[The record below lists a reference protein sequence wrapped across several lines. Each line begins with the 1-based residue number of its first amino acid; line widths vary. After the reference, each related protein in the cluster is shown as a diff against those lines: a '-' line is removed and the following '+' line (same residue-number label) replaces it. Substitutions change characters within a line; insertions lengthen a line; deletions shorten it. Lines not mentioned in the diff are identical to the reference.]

1 MSRSGDPFAF
11 INAHQNLIF
20 TILGVLGM
28 VLLLFFLIRIPVQRA
43 GGWKA
48 SRNAVRREA
57 AATAHAFGAPL
68 RALRAHRKALRLLI
82 RHLRSPHTWRDAE
95 RAVTAARQAAAP
107 GAAADRA
114 PRPYAALV
122 DGATVTVLLAGT
134 AADAPGA
141 PWSEDPADPRRWT
154 VRREDLPAVAPSA
167 DDGPPLLVAVGVG
180 EGRCAFLDLAS
191 GPAVTAVEGD
201 ARTAPALVRALTAQL
216 DARLPEGL
224 VTVAEGVHP
233 RHPGAPVR
241 EAYRA
246 ARETE
251 PRHGI
256 APVLAAAELPDPLP
270 DDFGHSPGGPPRLRI
285 VVPGR
290 PRGHARR
297 LLTDRHGQLLLTG
310 TSLLTSAN
318 ALGRALSRVLADLPP
333 VLPPPPAAGT
343 ADGHPDALFDE
354 DAAEATAAVGSR
366 VPAPAGRR
374 PVSTAK
380 TPKNMENAAGAAT
393 AEEPP
398 APGASARSGAAG
410 APGVSARAAAADTA
424 QDAADGFPGRAA
436 PAGRGQEATGAAARP
451 AARS

>member
-1 MSRSGDPFAF
+1 MSRSGDPIAF

-20 TILGVLGM
+20 TVLGVLGM

-48 SRNAVRREA
+48 SAHAIRREA
-57 AATAHAFGAPL
+57 AATRHAFGAPL
-68 RALRAHRKALRLLI
+68 RALRAHRKALRLLV
-82 RHLRSPHTWRDAE
+82 RRLRSPHTWRDAE

-122 DGATVTVLLAGT
+122 DGDTVTVLCAGT

-154 VRREDLPAVAPSA
+154 VRREDLPAVAPSPG
-167 DDGPPLLVAVGVG
+167 DGPPLLVAVGVA
-180 EGRCAFLDLAS
+180 EGRRCAFLDLAS
-191 GPAVTAVEGD
+191 GPALTAVEGD

-318 ALGRALSRVLADLPP
+318 ALGAALSRVLSDLPP

-354 DAAEATAAVGSR
+354 DTAEATAAVGSR
-366 VPAPAGRR
+366 VPAPAERR
-374 PVSTAK
+374 PAPTVTTVKS
-380 TPKNMENAAGAAT
+380 AA
-393 AEEPP
+393 AEPA

-424 QDAADGFPGRAA
+424 PDAADGFPGQAA
-436 PAGRGQEATGAAARP
+436 PADRGQEATGGAARP

>member
-11 INAHQNLIF
+11 ISAHQNLIF

-28 VLLLFFLIRIPVQRA
+28 VLLLFLLLRIPVKRA

-48 SRNAVRREA
+48 SKDAVRREA
-57 AATAHAFGAPL
+57 TATAYAFGAPL
-68 RALRAHRKALRLLI
+68 RALRAHRKALRLLV
-82 RHLRSPHTWRDAE
+82 RHLKSPHTWRDAE

-107 GAAADRA
+107 GSAADRA
-114 PRPYAALV
+114 PRPYAALA
-122 DGATVTVLLAGT
+122 DGATVTVLFAGT
-134 AADAPGA
+134 PADAPGA
-141 PWSEDPADPRRWT
+141 PWSEDPDDPRRWT

-167 DDGPPLLVAVGVG
+167 EDGPPLLVAIGVG

-191 GPAVTAVEGD
+191 GPALTAVEGD
-201 ARTAPALVRALTAQL
+201 ARTAPAMVRALAAQL

-251 PRHGI
+251 PKHGI

-270 DDFGHSPGGPPRLRI
+270 DDFGRSPGGPPRLRI

-297 LLTDRHGQLLLTG
+297 LLTDRHGQLLFAG
-310 TSLLTSAN
+310 TPLLTSAN
-318 ALGRALSRVLADLPP
+318 ALGRALSRVLTDLPP
-333 VLPPPPAAGT
+333 VLPPPPAAGM

-354 DAAEATAAVGSR
+354 DAAVETATAGGRA
-366 VPAPAGRR
+366 PAPAERR

-380 TPKNMENAAGAAT
+380 SAAAT
-393 AEEPP
+393 AEPP

-410 APGVSARAAAADTA
+410 APGVSARAGSAQTA
-424 QDAADGFPGRAA
+424 QDAADGFPGQAA
-436 PAGRGQEATGAAARP
+436 PADQEQETPGAAARP